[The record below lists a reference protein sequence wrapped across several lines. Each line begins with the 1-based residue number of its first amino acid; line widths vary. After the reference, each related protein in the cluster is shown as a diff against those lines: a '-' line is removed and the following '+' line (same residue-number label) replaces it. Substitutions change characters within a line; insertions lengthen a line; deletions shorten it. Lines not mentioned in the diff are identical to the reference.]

1 LTLYPAKP
9 ALRDYQPLATGQP
22 LVSVIVPARNEEHN
36 IERCV
41 RSVLA
46 SSYPSFEVIVVND
59 KSTDGTGA
67 VLDRLAA
74 ADPRV
79 KIIHGAERPDDWF
92 GKPWAC
98 WQGFEQAT
106 GAVLLFTD
114 ADTVHSPQLMP
125 LSVAALVSSKVDL
138 VTILPRQE
146 MISFWERVVQPFF
159 FLILGL
165 RYGSP
170 ARINRNRNPRN
181 GIANGQYI
189 MVTRASYVSVD
200 GHRAVKGTV
209 IEDLMLAVTYLKAGK
224 YHLAVNA
231 EQDMATRMYTT
242 LPEMVEGWSKNYFVG
257 ARYTVKSTLLTY
269 LACTLSLLL
278 PGYFLLPLVATMAG
292 LARQRTD
299 WLTFGLLGYAGAS
312 LLIGL
317 ILRAGK
323 APMRSGLLHPLG
335 ALITARIIFRSMVRG
350 TRRIEWKGRTYSHG

>member
-1 LTLYPAKP
+1 
-9 ALRDYQPLATGQP
+9 LRDFTPLPTGESP

-41 RSVLA
+41 RSVLT
-46 SSYPSFEVIVVND
+46 SSYPSFEVIVVD
-59 KSTDGTGA
+59 DQSTDGTGA
-67 VLDRLAA
+67 VLGRLAA

-79 KIIHGAERPDDWF
+79 KVVHGKDRPDDWF

-114 ADTVHSPQLMP
+114 ADTVHSPELIP
-125 LSVAALVSSKVDL
+125 RAVAALLQSGVDL

-165 RYGSP
+165 RFGSL
-170 ARINRNRNPRN
+170 ARINRNRNPRH
-181 GIANGQYI
+181 GIANGQFI

-209 IEDLMLAVTYLKAGK
+209 IEDLMLAVVYLEAGK

-231 EQDMATRMYTT
+231 EQEMATRMYTT
-242 LPEMVEGWSKNYFVG
+242 LPAMVEGWSKNFFMGAFETVQSKPLTYAACVG
-257 ARYTVKSTLLTY
+257 AF
-269 LACTLSLLL
+269 LL
-278 PGYFLLPLVATMAG
+278 PGYFLVPLALVIAG
-292 LARQRTD
+292 AVQQRAAWLA
-299 WLTFGLLGYAGAS
+299 FGILGYAGAS
-312 LLIGL
+312 ALIGL
-317 ILRAGK
+317 LLRAAK
-323 APMRSGLLHPLG
+323 APSWYGVFHPLG
-335 ALITARIIFRSMVRG
+335 AVITARIISRSIVRG
-350 TRRIEWKGRTYSHG
+350 TGRIEWKGRTYSHG